1 MDCEPDMIKI
11 RLVAVGKVK
20 EEYYRNAIDEYA
32 KRLGAFCKFEII
44 ELKEENFK
52 TADAAATDKILSVE
66 GGRIKDALRGYPI
79 AFAVEGKEL
88 SSEKFAEKIKYLVDS
103 GVGEITF
110 VIGGSYGIKQEV
122 KSLCKEKISF
132 SQMTFPHTLTRVIA
146 CEQIYRAFTIIN
158 GKEYHK

>member
-11 RLVAVGKVK
+11 RLIAVGKVK

-66 GGRIKDALRGYPI
+66 GGRIKDALRGNPI
-79 AFAVEGKEL
+79 AGNRRQRIPQLEE
-88 SSEKFAEKIKYLVDS
+88 
-103 GVGEITF
+103 T
-110 VIGGSYGIKQEV
+110 
-122 KSLCKEKISF
+122 SLKNSF
-132 SQMTFPHTLTRVIA
+132 YACTIVPMSQHTQA
-146 CEQIYRAFTIIN
+146 AQIHANPARWF
-158 GKEYHK
+158 

>member
-1 MDCEPDMIKI
+1 MIKI

-103 GVGEITF
+103 G
-110 VIGGSYGIKQEV
+110 GGSYGIKQEV

>member
-1 MDCEPDMIKI
+1 MIKI

-20 EEYYRNAIDEYA
+20 EEYYRKAVDEYA
-32 KRLGAFCKFEII
+32 KRLGAFCKFEIV

-52 TADAAATDKILSVE
+52 SAEGATDKILSAE
-66 GGRIKDALRGYPI
+66 GERIKDALRGYSI

-88 SSEKFAEKIKYLVDS
+88 SSEKLAEKIKNLIDA
-103 GVGEITF
+103 GVGEMTF

-122 KSLCKEKISF
+122 KLLCKEKISF

-146 CEQIYRAFTIIN
+146 CEQIYRAFTIIS

>member
-1 MDCEPDMIKI
+1 MIKI

-32 KRLGAFCKFEII
+32 KRLGAFGKGDIVLLI
-44 ELKEENFK
+44 EENFK

-132 SQMTFPHTLTRVIA
+132 SQMTFPPTLTRVIP
-146 CEQIYRAFTIIN
+146 CEHIYRAFPIIN
-158 GKEYHK
+158 GKEYHT